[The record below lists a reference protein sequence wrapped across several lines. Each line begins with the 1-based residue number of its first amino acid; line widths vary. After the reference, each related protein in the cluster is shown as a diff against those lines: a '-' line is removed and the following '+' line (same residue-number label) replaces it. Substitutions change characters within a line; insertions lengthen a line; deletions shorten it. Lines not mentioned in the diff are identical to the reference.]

1 LKFNKKLY
9 SLGYPV
15 MNGNNT
21 YAYWNKLR
29 FLQEAS
35 NKSELMTK
43 DKFRAGDSGS
53 PMVDSQY
60 VVYGVRTYG
69 YNLRGSSNHPYAQQE
84 VAGAESLYG
93 NPRDFILKHNK

>member
-1 LKFNKKLY
+1 
-9 SLGYPV
+9 
-15 MNGNNT
+15 
-21 YAYWNKLR
+21 
-29 FLQEAS
+29 
-35 NKSELMTK
+35 MTK

-93 NPRDFILKHNK
+93 NPRDFILSIISNTTQDNSTMHCRIVETPINCVLIYKIKV

>member
-1 LKFNKKLY
+1 MHTGISY
-9 SLGYPV
+9 V
-15 MNGNNT
+15 
-21 YAYWNKLR
+21 
-29 FLQEAS
+29 LQEAS

-69 YNLRGSSNHPYAQQE
+69 YNLRGSSNHPYANKKWQVQNHYMVIQE
-84 VAGAESLYG
+84 
-93 NPRDFILKHNK
+93 ILFLSIISNTTQDNSTMHCRIVEIPY

>member
-1 LKFNKKLY
+1 
-9 SLGYPV
+9 
-15 MNGNNT
+15 
-21 YAYWNKLR
+21 
-29 FLQEAS
+29 
-35 NKSELMTK
+35 
-43 DKFRAGDSGS
+43 
-53 PMVDSQY
+53 MVDSQY